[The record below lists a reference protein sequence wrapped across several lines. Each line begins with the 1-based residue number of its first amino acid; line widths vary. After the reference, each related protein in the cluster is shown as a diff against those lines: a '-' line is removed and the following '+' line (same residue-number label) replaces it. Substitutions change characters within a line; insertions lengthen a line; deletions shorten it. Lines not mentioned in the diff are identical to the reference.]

1 MTEPVPIKLDHA
13 ADASSSHAA
22 VRLGVYTGALLVMV
36 MLGALVAANR
46 VPALERYALER
57 NAISYS
63 LFVLFMLLPVVRF
76 WNSPLKMFGAAM
88 IAWTLFVIAYDVA
101 GMVFQ
106 NLFDSVR
113 HTPLVA
119 LSEGAVAYG
128 VLSVFSWVGGM
139 ILHARRNSLRPG
151 RKAAS
156 ETARHGR

>member
-1 MTEPVPIKLDHA
+1 MTELVPVKLDNV
-13 ADASSSHAA
+13 ADAASSHAA
-22 VRLGVYTGALLVMV
+22 VRMGVYTGALLVIV

-46 VPALERYALER
+46 IPALERYALER

-63 LFVLFMLLPVVRF
+63 LFMLFMLLPVIRF
-76 WNSPLKMFGAAM
+76 WKSPLKMFGAAM
-88 IAWTLFVIAYDVA
+88 IAWMLFVIAYDVA

-119 LSEGAVAYG
+119 LAEGAVVYG
-128 VLSVFSWVGGM
+128 VLSVFVWVGGM
-139 ILHARRNSLRPG
+139 VLHARRDSMRPG

-156 ETARHGR
+156 ERARHNR

>member
-1 MTEPVPIKLDHA
+1 MRELVPIKLDNA

-22 VRLGVYTGALLVMV
+22 VRMGVYTGALLVIV
-36 MLGALVAANR
+36 MMGALVAANR
-46 VPALERYALER
+46 IPALERYALER

-63 LFVLFMLLPVVRF
+63 LFMLFMLLPVVRF
-76 WNSPLKMFGAAM
+76 WNSPMKMFGAAM
-88 IAWTLFVIAYDVA
+88 IAWTLFVVAYDVA

-119 LSEGAVAYG
+119 LSEGTVVYG
-128 VLSVFSWVGGM
+128 VLSVLSWVSGM
-139 ILHARRNSLRPG
+139 ILHARRDSMRPD

-156 ETARHGR
+156 ETTRHSQ